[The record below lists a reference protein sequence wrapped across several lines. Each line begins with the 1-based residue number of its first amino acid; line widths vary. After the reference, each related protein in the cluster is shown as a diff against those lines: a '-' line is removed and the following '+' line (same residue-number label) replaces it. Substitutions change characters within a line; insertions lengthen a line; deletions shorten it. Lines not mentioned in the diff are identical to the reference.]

1 MEKWSDRGAALIP
14 YGDKIIL
21 MRRER
26 GYGRH
31 KKIYYT
37 IPGGGK
43 EEGET
48 IRDTTIREIKEEL
61 GIDVELTELF
71 MQFETSKRKQYIFIG
86 KYINGVI
93 GSGEGEEFED
103 NDYNENG
110 GYFPELVS
118 YNQFKKIRL
127 VPLNLK
133 RAIIKNFNNIVKVQD
148 KENFENNRKN
158 KEKNITKKVLR
169 DKPRKNR
176 HYVKKNKS
184 SKYNK
189 KNNNKKSNT
198 RKNLNKDYKKNY
210 KYKEKNI

>member
-61 GIDVELTELF
+61 GIDVELVKLF
-71 MQFETSKRKQYIFIG
+71 IKFDTSKRKQYIFIA
-86 KYINGVI
+86 KYIDGII
-93 GSGEGEEFED
+93 GSGEGEEFEG
-103 NDYNENG
+103 NDYKING
-110 GYFPELVS
+110 GYYPELVN

-133 RAIIKNFNNIVKVQD
+133 RAIIKNFNNIINVQD
-148 KENFENNRKN
+148 KKN
-158 KEKNITKKVLR
+158 LELNKRNVEKNITKKVLR
-169 DKPRKNR
+169 SKARRNR
-176 HYVKKNKS
+176 TY
-184 SKYNK
+184 SKNK
-189 KNNNKKSNT
+189 KNRN
-198 RKNLNKDYKKNY
+198 NLNLKN
-210 KYKEKNI
+210 KNINMKWKEEKK

>member
-61 GIDVELTELF
+61 GIDVELVDLFTE
-71 MQFETSKRKQYIFIG
+71 FETSKRKQYIFIA
-86 KYINGVI
+86 KYIDGII
-93 GSGEGEEFED
+93 GSGEGEEFEG
-103 NDYNENG
+103 NDYKTNG
-110 GYFPELVS
+110 GYYPELVS
-118 YNQFKKIRL
+118 YNQFKRIRL

-133 RAIIKNFNNIVKVQD
+133 RAIIKNFNNIINIQNK
-148 KENFENNRKN
+148 KN
-158 KEKNITKKVLR
+158 LELNKKNAEKNITKKVLKSKAR
-169 DKPRKNR
+169 RNKSYSKNKINKNNLKKEKIKTNRKN
-176 HYVKKNKS
+176 KNIKI
-184 SKYNK
+184 
-189 KNNNKKSNT
+189 
-198 RKNLNKDYKKNY
+198 YKKE
-210 KYKEKNI
+210 EKK